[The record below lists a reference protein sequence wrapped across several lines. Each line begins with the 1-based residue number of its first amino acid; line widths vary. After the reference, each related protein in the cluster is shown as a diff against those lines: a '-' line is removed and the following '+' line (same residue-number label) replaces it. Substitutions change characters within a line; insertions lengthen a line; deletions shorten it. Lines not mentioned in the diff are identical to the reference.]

1 MIAVQQTRK
10 YVILVARNQADLR
23 ERLRKAF
30 AADDKVRIVEASE
43 ADAPKHRRRSPGAC
57 GSTAPSSCGPP
68 TTNGGMPRC
77 SAFRDWWSFDE

>member
-10 YVILVARNQADLR
+10 YVILVARDQADLR
-23 ERLRKAF
+23 EHLRKAF

-43 ADAPKHRRRSPGAC
+43 ATRRSTRRRSPGAC
-57 GSTAPSSCGPP
+57 GSTAPSSCEPP
-68 TTNGGMPRC
+68 ATNGGMLRC

>member
-10 YVILVARNQADLR
+10 YVILVARDQADLR
-23 ERLRKAF
+23 EHLRKAF
-30 AADDKVRIVEASE
+30 AADDKVRIVEACE
-43 ADAPKHRRRSPGAC
+43 ADAPKHSEKIARPC
-57 GSTAPSSCGPP
+57 GSTAPSSCEPP